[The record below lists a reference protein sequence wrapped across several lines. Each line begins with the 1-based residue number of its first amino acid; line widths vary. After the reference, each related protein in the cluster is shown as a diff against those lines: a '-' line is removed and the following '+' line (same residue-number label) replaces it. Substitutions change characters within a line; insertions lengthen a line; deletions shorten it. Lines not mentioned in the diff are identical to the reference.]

1 MGFWRNLA
9 IFNAFN
15 PDKVSPEWKE
25 ALHAK
30 WAYDLT
36 HPKKKSGLGGLVKS
50 FVSIPFDA
58 IRSLGRGDIG
68 GLLDAGIRSATFG
81 VVSLGNKGLLSLGA
95 KSSGTSSSSGS
106 AQGMYAQPST
116 SKQGGLVSQLRQG
129 KGGAGGGSYTSVAK
143 NPLGGESGKTG
154 K

>member
-1 MGFWRNLA
+1 MGIWRDLA
-9 IFNAFN
+9 LFNAFN
-15 PDKVSPEWKE
+15 PDKVSPEMKE

-30 WAYDLT
+30 WVYDLT

-68 GLLDAGIRSATFG
+68 GLMDAAVRGATFG
-81 VVSLGNKGLLSLGA
+81 TVSLGDKGLLSLGA
-95 KSSGTSSSSGS
+95 KESGSSSSS

-143 NPLGGESGKTG
+143 NPLGGDSGKTG

>member
-1 MGFWRNLA
+1 MGFWRDLA
-9 IFNAFN
+9 IFNAFY
-15 PDKVSPEWKE
+15 PDQVSSEWKE

-30 WAYDLT
+30 WVYDLT

-58 IRSLGRGDIG
+58 IHSLGRGDIG
-68 GLLDAGIRSATFG
+68 GLLDAGIRGATFG
-81 VVSLGNKGLLSLGA
+81 TVSSGNKGLLSLGA
-95 KSSGTSSSSGS
+95 KKSGSSSSS

-116 SKQGGLVSQLRQG
+116 FKQGGLVSQLRQG

>member
-9 IFNAFN
+9 IFNAFY

-25 ALHAK
+25 ALHTK
-30 WAYDLT
+30 WIYDLT

-68 GLLDAGIRSATFG
+68 GLLDAGIRGATFG
-81 VVSLGNKGLLSLGA
+81 TVSLGDKGLLSLGA
-95 KSSGTSSSSGS
+95 KESGSSSSS
-106 AQGMYAQPST
+106 AKGMYAQPST
-116 SKQGGLVSQLRQG
+116 SKQSGLVSQLRQG
-129 KGGAGGGSYTSVAK
+129 KGGVGGGSYTSVAK
-143 NPLGGESGKTG
+143 NSLGGDSGKTG

>member
-1 MGFWRNLA
+1 MGFWRDLA
-9 IFNAFN
+9 IFNAFY

-25 ALHAK
+25 SLHAK
-30 WAYDLT
+30 WIYDLT

-68 GLLDAGIRSATFG
+68 GLLDAGIRGATFG
-81 VVSLGNKGLLSLGA
+81 TVSLRDKGLLSLGA
-95 KSSGTSSSSGS
+95 KESGSSSSS
-106 AQGMYAQPST
+106 AKGMYAQPST
-116 SKQGGLVSQLRQG
+116 SKQSGLVSQLRQG
-129 KGGAGGGSYTSVAK
+129 KGGVGGGSYTSVAK
-143 NPLGGESGKTG
+143 NSLGGDSGKTG